1 MPLAE
6 ARLPIDDISILRGYG
21 VFDFLRTVNK
31 KPFHLK
37 DHYERLVNSARVLD
51 LELPIDLENLKK
63 VLKELIEKNDYQ
75 NAGIRMVL
83 TGGQLV
89 NGINFSK
96 PNFFILT
103 EEWKPLSDELFHQG
117 AKLITCDYCRV
128 LPEAKN
134 TNYLLA
140 VKKQKEKN
148 EQQALEILYLD
159 QVNILEAST
168 SNFFAII
175 NNELITP
182 KENILFGVTRKIII
196 QLAKDIL
203 SVREN
208 CLPFEEIKNASEC
221 FITATNKD
229 IVPIVKINEQII
241 GTGVPGF
248 TTKLLMEKYKKYIE
262 NYKG

>member
-1 MPLAE
+1 MPLVE
-6 ARLPIDDISILRGYG
+6 ACLPIDDISILRGYG

-51 LELPIDLENLKK
+51 LEVPITLGELEK
-63 VLKELIEKNDYQ
+63 VLTELLQKN
-75 NAGIRMVL
+75 NLVEAGFRMVL
-83 TGGQLV
+83 TGGRLV

-103 EEWKPLSDELFHQG
+103 EEWKSLPNELFHQG
-117 AKLITCDYCRV
+117 AKLISCCYCRI

-140 VKKQKEKN
+140 VKKQKEKK

-159 QVNILEAST
+159 REGNILEAST
-168 SNFFAII
+168 SNFFAFLDDK
-175 NNELITP
+175 LITP
-182 KENILFGVTRKIII
+182 QENILFGITRKIII
-196 QLAKDIL
+196 ELAKDIL
-203 SVREN
+203 PVRERQ
-208 CLPFEEIKNASEC
+208 LSLEEVKKASEC

-229 IVPIVKINEQII
+229 VVPVVRIDDNII
-241 GTGVPGF
+241 GSGVPGPK
-248 TTKLLMEKYKKYIE
+248 TKILMQRYR
-262 NYKG
+262 NYLKDY